1 MIRILLT
8 GAAFGIAVA
17 APVGPIALLCIRR
30 TLERGWRA
38 GVATGFGIATADATY
53 GVMVVAGLSATGL
66 LLAWST
72 AMQGAGGLL
81 IALLGLH
88 RLRPERRNTPARP
101 PATRTGGLI
110 GAFASAYVLTLA
122 NPLTIL
128 AFTALLSS
136 LGTTAQPGAGYL
148 LVTGVFLGSLGWWI
162 ALASAT
168 ALTRRKLPPNTAR
181 RLDLAT
187 GALLLIWGLW
197 IVWTALSAPT

>member
-1 MIRILLT
+1 MIRILLK

-17 APVGPIALLCIRR
+17 APVGPIALLCIKR
-30 TLERGWRA
+30 TLERGWPA
-38 GVATGFGIATADATY
+38 GVASGFGVATADATY

-81 IALLGLH
+81 IALIGLH
-88 RLRPERRNTPARP
+88 RLRPGRRNTHAKP
-101 PATRTGGLI
+101 PAARTGGLI
-110 GAFASAYVLTLA
+110 GAFASAYALTIT

-136 LGTTAQPGAGYL
+136 LGATAQPGAGYL

-168 ALTRRKLPPNTAR
+168 ALTRRKLPLKAIR
-181 RLDLAT
+181 WLDLAT
-187 GALLLIWGLW
+187 GALLLTWGLW
-197 IVWTALSAPT
+197 IARAALSAPA